1 MIRQVLPFMS
11 VVLVACGPLGPL
23 PGGQLEGEASV
34 SPPGDW
40 SFSFE
45 YNVIQ
50 LEVRS
55 PDPYSV
61 DVWCVA
67 TGGSLYVGAGRG
79 ESSVWAR
86 ALIQD
91 PRARVRLG
99 TVLYEV
105 IATRVTAAL
114 EIEAYIE
121 ALGEKYGSSDAQLSD
136 FQAGSHEPPS
146 AVLFRLDPSPRNG
159 AGQQGVATDEP
170 QHHPI
175 DVW

>member
-1 MIRQVLPFMS
+1 MIRQVLLLS
-11 VVLVACGPLGPL
+11 VVLVACGPLGPV
-23 PGGQLEGEASV
+23 PGGELDGEPSS

-40 SFSFE
+40 SFSVE
-45 YNVIQ
+45 YNIIQ
-50 LEVRS
+50 VEVRP

-61 DVWCVA
+61 NVWCVA

-79 ESSVWAR
+79 GSSVWAR
-86 ALIQD
+86 ALIEA

-105 IATRVTAAL
+105 IATRVTGAA

-136 FQAGSHEPPS
+136 FQAESHEPPS
-146 AVLFRLDPSPRNG
+146 AVLFRLDPSPRNSAAQQG
-159 AGQQGVATDEP
+159 TAADGQQRVSIA
-170 QHHPI
+170 I
-175 DVW
+175 W